1 MNPREK
7 TSSPEDLSEKISA
20 LRNFSRQLVRELGY
34 LRTPVAGSDLS
45 PSAVHTLLELGMQ
58 PGMLAR
64 DLATALRL
72 DKSNASRQISKMEA
86 QGLLRRETVAADA
99 RSYALFLTDA
109 GHALYQEADD
119 FGTRQVGKVLE
130 QLDDAQQQALG
141 RYMSLYAS
149 ALSQANLH
157 PRTDA
162 PHPERIHR
170 GYRSGCQSDVV
181 GLVAKDLLAGL
192 PAAQAMAAESAM
204 HQAFGTLLAQL
215 DQPGHHLWLYAEGDQ
230 VLGAIAL
237 QRDAASQ
244 RAQLGWFIVHRTVRG
259 TGAGQMLLQAALAQ
273 ADLQEQEL
281 EATLITRLDQPAP
294 LGEAVYRK
302 AGFAAL
308 QTQAEDLW
316 GVPVSRT
323 RFVRQRP
330 APT

>member
-1 MNPREK
+1 MKPCEK

-72 DKSNASRQISKMEA
+72 DKSNASRQIGKMEA

-170 GYRSGCQSDVV
+170 GYRPGCQSDVV

>member
-1 MNPREK
+1 MNPHEK

-64 DLATALRL
+64 DLASALRL

-86 QGLLRRETVAADA
+86 QGLLRREAVASDA
-99 RSYALFLTDA
+99 RSQALFLTDA

-119 FGTRQVGKVLE
+119 FGTRQVAKVLE

-157 PRTDA
+157 PRTET
-162 PHPERIHR
+162 PHPERIHC
-170 GYRSGCQSDVV
+170 GYRPGCQGDVV
-181 GLVAKDLLAGL
+181 GLIAKDLLADL
-192 PAAQAMAAESAM
+192 PTAQAMAAERAM
-204 HQAFGTLLAQL
+204 HQAFGALLAQL
-215 DQPGHHLWLYAEGDQ
+215 DQPGHHLWLYCEGDQ

-237 QRDAASQ
+237 QG
-244 RAQLGWFIVHRTVRG
+244 AQLGWFIVHRTVRG
-259 TGAGQMLLQAALAQ
+259 TGAGQMLLQTALAQ
-273 ADLQEQEL
+273 ADQEALAL
-281 EATLITRLDQPAP
+281 EASLITRADQTAP
-294 LGEAVYRK
+294 LAEAVYRK
-302 AGFAAL
+302 AGFAAQ

-316 GVPVSRT
+316 GLPVSRT

-330 APT
+330 APR

>member
-1 MNPREK
+1 MKP
-7 TSSPEDLSEKISA
+7 SPQDLSQKISA

-86 QGLLRRETVAADA
+86 QGLLRREAVASDA

-119 FGTRQVGKVLE
+119 FGTRQVAKVLE
-130 QLDDAQQQALG
+130 QLDDGEQQALG

-162 PHPERIHR
+162 PHPERIHC
-170 GYRSGCQSDVV
+170 GYRPGCQGDVV
-181 GLVAKDLLAGL
+181 GLIARELLAGL
-192 PAAQAMAAESAM
+192 PPAQAMAAERAM
-204 HQAFGTLLAQL
+204 HQAFGELLARL
-215 DQPGHHLWLYAEGDQ
+215 ELPGHQLWLYCEGDQ

-237 QRDAASQ
+237 QRDAATQ
-244 RAQLGWFIVHRTVRG
+244 RAQLGWFIVHRTLRG
-259 TGAGQMLLQAALAQ
+259 TGAGQMLLQAALAS
-273 ADLQEQEL
+273 ADRETPLL
-281 EATLITRLDQPAP
+281 EASLLNRKDPAAAP
-294 LGEAVYRK
+294 AEALLRK
-302 AGFAAL
+302 AGFTAL
-308 QTQAEDLW
+308 QTRDEDLW
-316 GVPVSRT
+316 GVPVART

-330 APT
+330 APP